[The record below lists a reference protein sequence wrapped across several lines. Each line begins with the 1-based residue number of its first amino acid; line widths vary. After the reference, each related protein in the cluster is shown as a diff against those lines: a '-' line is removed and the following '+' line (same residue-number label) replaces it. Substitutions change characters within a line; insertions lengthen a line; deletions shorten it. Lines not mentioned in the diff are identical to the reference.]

1 MMFTGIVQ
9 DVGRIIAMQEVKG
22 ERSLVIETK
31 KISLQRFNLGDSIA
45 VQGVCLTVTQLQA
58 SALAVD
64 VSAETLA
71 LTTLKS
77 LMKDSP
83 VNLEAALR
91 VGDPLGGHFVSGH
104 IDGVGTVHGVQEI
117 GRSYR
122 LEVVAPT
129 SLLRYI
135 AYKGSITLDG
145 VSLTVNTV
153 HDNRFVV
160 NLIPHTWNETTLR
173 YLLPG
178 ALVNIETD
186 QMARYVERILQSQHA
201 SGESE

>member
-1 MMFTGIVQ
+1 MFTGIVQ

>member
-1 MMFTGIVQ
+1 MFTGIVQ
-9 DVGRIIAMQEVKG
+9 DIGRIIAMQEVKG

>member
-1 MMFTGIVQ
+1 MFTGIVQ
-9 DVGRIIAMQEVKG
+9 DLGRIVSIEDTKDD
-22 ERSLVIETK
+22 RSLVIETK
-31 KISLQRFNLGDSIA
+31 KINLQRFNIGDSIA

-71 LTTLKS
+71 RTTLKS
-77 LMKDSP
+77 LVNGSP

-104 IDGVGTVHGVQEI
+104 IDGVGTVYGVQEI

-122 LEVVAPT
+122 LEVVAPV
-129 SLLRYI
+129 SLMRYI

-153 HDNRFVV
+153 SDNRFVV

-173 YLLPG
+173 YLLSG

-186 QMARYVERILQSQHA
+186 QMARYVERILQSQRA

>member
-1 MMFTGIVQ
+1 
-9 DVGRIIAMQEVKG
+9 
-22 ERSLVIETK
+22 
-31 KISLQRFNLGDSIA
+31 
-45 VQGVCLTVTQLQA
+45 LQA

-71 LTTLKS
+71 RTTLKS
-77 LMKDSP
+77 LVNGSP

-104 IDGVGTVHGVQEI
+104 IDGVGTVYGVQEI

-122 LEVVAPT
+122 LEVVAPV
-129 SLLRYI
+129 SLMRYI

-153 HDNRFVV
+153 SDNRFVV

-173 YLLPG
+173 YLLSG

-186 QMARYVERILQSQHA
+186 QMARYVERILQSQRA